1 MPSFAGKTIIVTGA
15 ASGIGAATAD
25 LLSSQGAK
33 VIALDLNKP
42 EKDYDVFIQI
52 DLSDPDSIQN
62 AAAQIEGKADALCNI
77 AGVPPTVAPVPL
89 LQVNVLGLI
98 AFTKA
103 VVPKLN
109 DNASIVNIASLAGMG
124 WRQRIESCKAILALE
139 DFNAIESFNAEHKIT
154 QENCYEFSKE
164 AIIIWT
170 MQEWNGFGR
179 GIRMN
184 ALSPSA
190 TQTPILQDFMETVA
204 VRVKAR
210 TEGMVNRPSPGK
222 AEDIAPIIAFLCSD
236 ESSWLKGVNIP
247 VDGGLF
253 AAMQKHTL
261 GF

>member
-1 MPSFAGKTIIVTGA
+1 MASVSGKTIIVTGA

-25 LLSSQGAK
+25 LLSSKGAK
-33 VIALDLNKP
+33 IIALDLKEP
-42 EKDYDVFIQI
+42 ETAYDAFIQI
-52 DLSDPDSIQN
+52 DLSNPDSIQK

-77 AGVPPTVAPVPL
+77 AGVPPTVAPIPL

-103 VVPKLN
+103 VEAKLN

-124 WRQRIESCKAILALE
+124 WRQRIESCKAILELE
-139 DFNAIESFNAEHKIT
+139 DFNAVESFIAEHNID

-170 MQEWNGFGR
+170 IQQWNSFGR
-179 GIRMN
+179 GIRVN

-204 VRVKAR
+204 VRVKAK
-210 TEGMVNRPSPGK
+210 TEGMVDRPPPGK

-236 ESSWLKGVNIP
+236 ESSWLKGLNIP